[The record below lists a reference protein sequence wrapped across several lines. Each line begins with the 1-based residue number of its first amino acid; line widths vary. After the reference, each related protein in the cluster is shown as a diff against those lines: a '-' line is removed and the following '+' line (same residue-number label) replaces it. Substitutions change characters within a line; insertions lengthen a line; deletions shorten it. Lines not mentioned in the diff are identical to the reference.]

1 MTLRLPLFGIL
12 PQRSPIEALAE
23 HYDLI
28 YEGSSLI
35 EDSLTHYIE
44 GGTSRNF
51 LSIQHEVD
59 EIENQADKVDRS
71 IRNHLPRGLFLAV
84 DRTLFLSYVSRQDT
98 ILDAAQES
106 LDWLSMRPVPIPAQF
121 QDNLAHMV
129 RETNKT
135 VTLLGPALR
144 MFIDFISGETCDRLE
159 VKNACRE
166 VRNQHRHVRGLSHQV
181 TSDVYNTDMDF
192 KDIYQLIHFV
202 ERLFHMSHSTEGCA
216 NTIRAMIAK

>member
-1 MTLRLPLFGIL
+1 MTLRLPLFGII

-28 YEGSSLI
+28 YKGSSLI
-35 EDSLTHYIE
+35 EESLTHYIE

-51 LSIQHEVD
+51 LSIQQSVD
-59 EIENQADKVDRS
+59 EIENLADKVDRS

-106 LDWLSMRPVPIPAQF
+106 LDWLSMRPVPIPEQF
-121 QDNLAHMV
+121 QADLARMV

-144 MFIDFISGETCDRLE
+144 VFIDFISGETCDRLE
-159 VKNACRE
+159 VKTACRE
-166 VRNQHRHVRGLSHQV
+166 VRDQHRHVRALSHQV

-202 ERLFHMSHSTEGCA
+202 ERLFHMSHSTEGCG